1 VGALAQGSFALVA
14 FTIAFMFLLF
24 PTGTLP
30 SRRWLPVAAAGLLL
44 AGLATAGLAV
54 HPGPVGVPAPGGVS
68 LSIPNPL
75 GAGNLGPVLGTL
87 LIGTFPG
94 AVAAPAPFLAAALV
108 LLAVRYRAGGQ
119 LLRQQVKWL
128 ALIAVVFAVAVLFVV
143 IGTAAGHSWSWLVTT
158 AYTAGEVSVLLGVP
172 VAMTIAILRHRL
184 YDIDR
189 IISRTLAYAIVTGL
203 LVGLYAGLVLLA
215 TQVLGFHSSA
225 AVAVSTLATAA
236 LFSPLRRR
244 VQRMVDRRFNRA
256 RYDAEATVAVFAA
269 QLKDVVDLDS
279 LRDDLA
285 SAVHKTLEP
294 AHLSVW
300 IRPRD

>member
-1 VGALAQGSFALVA
+1 
-14 FTIAFMFLLF
+14 
-24 PTGTLP
+24 
-30 SRRWLPVAAAGLLL
+30 
-44 AGLATAGLAV
+44 
-54 HPGPVGVPAPGGVS
+54 
-68 LSIPNPL
+68 
-75 GAGNLGPVLGTL
+75 
-87 LIGTFPG
+87 
-94 AVAAPAPFLAAALV
+94 
-108 LLAVRYRAGGQ
+108 
-119 LLRQQVKWL
+119 
-128 ALIAVVFAVAVLFVV
+128 VVFVVAVLFVV

-225 AVAVSTLATAA
+225 AVAVSTLAAAA

-244 VQRMVDRRFNRA
+244 VQRMVDGRFNRA

-285 SAVHKTLEP
+285 SAVHKALEP